1 MKISRIVYPILILAM
16 PSMSIYGQDSRRYGS
31 PEYRDIDISD
41 NDGKLSV
48 GFSLIADNLDI
59 PSSEAVILTPCYVG
73 ADTVY
78 LPSFTL
84 CGRNNFISAQRRGKV
99 DEKRMFLRN
108 NGKPQA
114 IPYQA
119 SVAMPSEAA
128 EASLVILEDYCG
140 CGASLGSSDGTV
152 IAKVDFTPLAEP
164 SPIYASLEKE
174 ASAAVI
180 ELSGSA
186 FVDFPVNVT
195 KIIPGYRDNRK
206 ELQKIIMTI
215 DTVSNLP
222 NASITG
228 IDIHGYASP
237 EGSYSH
243 NTALARDRALALK
256 NYVQSIASYPDTIFS
271 VTSTPENWDGLRRL
285 VAQSKIPE
293 KDSILALS
301 DSDLSP
307 DIREA
312 MLRNRF
318 PEAYRIISRDILPA
332 LRVSDYKV
340 TYTVAPLPPEKVRE
354 ILLSEPSRLTIADLF
369 TLAMTYP
376 EGSDEYADIMMTAA
390 TLFPANTTAQLNAA
404 ACALERG
411 DTATADRHLA
421 RSGDSPEAIHART
434 VAEYLKKAIDRK
446 NNSNITIITNKSTN

>member
-1 MKISRIVYPILILAM
+1 MKISRIIYPVLILLM
-16 PSMSIYGQDSRRYGS
+16 PTMGIYGQNASRYGS
-31 PEYRDIDISD
+31 PKYRDISITD
-41 NDGKLSV
+41 DGGRLSV
-48 GFSLIADNLDI
+48 RFTLIADNLDI
-59 PSSEAVILTPCYVG
+59 PSSEAVILTPCYAG

-84 CGRNNFISAQRRGKV
+84 CGRKNFISAQRRGE
-99 DEKRMFLRN
+99 DEAKQMFLRQ
-108 NGKPQA
+108 NGKSQA
-114 IPYQA
+114 IPYRA
-119 SVAMPSEAA
+119 TVAMPAA
-128 EASLVILEDYCG
+128 TGEASLIILEDYCG
-140 CGASLGSSDGTV
+140 CGASLGSSDGTL
-152 IAKVDFTPLAEP
+152 IAKADFTPLAVP

-271 VTSTPENWDGLRRL
+271 VTSTPENWTGLRRL

-293 KDSILALS
+293 KDSILAIS
-301 DSDLSP
+301 DSDMSP

-318 PEAYRIISRDILPA
+318 PEAYRIILRDILPA

-354 ILLSEPSRLTIADLF
+354 ILLSEPSRLTVADLF

-376 EGSDEYADIMMTAA
+376 EGSDEYADIMMVAA
-390 TLFPANTTAQLNAA
+390 TLFPDNTTAQLNAA
-404 ACALERG
+404 ACAIERG
-411 DTATADRHLA
+411 DTAAAERYL
-421 RSGDSPEAIHART
+421 RKSGDSPEATHARA
-434 VAEYLKKAIDRK
+434 VVEYMKKAIDRK
-446 NNSNITIITNKSTN
+446 NNGNITIFEN